1 MKTGAAGTP
10 VPSRSGGRDGP
21 PCYALT
27 MADLEPSIQRIA
39 LEGLSPAAF
48 EHPADR
54 AALHALRKLP
64 GFDVMLR
71 AVIGLIGER
80 SVRYMHLA
88 NAVRVGPDQF
98 ARIDE
103 IYEECLRTLDV
114 QVRPELFIAQT
125 PIVNAGAV
133 GVDQP
138 FIVLNSG
145 TLHLF
150 DDDEIRFIIGHEL
163 GHVLADHSLYKT
175 MLALLLRVSF
185 GSLGIPVASIALF
198 AIVAALREWDRK
210 SELSGDRAGLLA
222 VQDPEVA
229 YRVQMKM
236 AGGGTV
242 SEMSVEA
249 FEAQARDYEQG
260 GGVLD
265 GVVKLMNLLQRTHPF
280 SVLRLTELKRW
291 VDSGDYQRTL
301 DGEYPRRGEG
311 EQPKLAQDLLESARS
326 YRDAYRDS
334 KDPFARFVQGIS
346 DAGTSALGRARE
358 LVRPGK
364 D

>member
-1 MKTGAAGTP
+1 MAEVVGE
-10 VPSRSGGRDGP
+10 SGRVV
-21 PCYALT
+21 
-27 MADLEPSIQRIA
+27 
-39 LEGLSPAAF
+39 LEGISAPAF

-54 AALHALRKLP
+54 AALHALRRLP

-98 ARIDE
+98 ARVDA
-103 IYEECLRTLDV
+103 IYEDCLRTLDV
-114 QVRPELFIAQT
+114 QMRPELFVAQT

-133 GVDQP
+133 GVDEP

-145 TLHLF
+145 TLSLF
-150 DDDEIRFIIGHEL
+150 DDDELRYIIGHEL

-175 MLALLLRVSF
+175 MLSLLLRVSF

-198 AIVAALREWDRK
+198 GIVAALREWDRK

-222 VQDPEVA
+222 VQDPQVA

-236 AGGGTV
+236 AGGGKV
-242 SEMSVEA
+242 GEMSIEA
-249 FEAQARDYEQG
+249 FEAQARDYEAG

-280 SVLRLTELKRW
+280 SVLRLSELKRW
-291 VDSGDYQRTL
+291 VESGDYQRVL
-301 DGEYPRRGEG
+301 DGEYARRGEG
-311 EQPKLAQDLLESARS
+311 EERKLTQDVIESARS
-326 YRDAYRDS
+326 YRDAYRES
-334 KDPFARFVQGIS
+334 TDPLARFVQNIS
-346 DAGTSALGRARE
+346 DAGSSALERARE